1 MASETRMSAKHIGAS
16 FGRQRSAWRAP
27 RRVDGPQRRSPILRA
42 LPKTPAV
49 SGPDTRCCA
58 PIWSKSAASPAAA
71 GRGARCAARSARQIL
86 DAAIPVFA
94 RTGYHA
100 ARVSDIARE
109 AGIAYGL
116 VYHYFRNKEEILET
130 IFEERWT
137 GFVETVE
144 AIAEAPTRTEEKLE
158 AIAALILGAYRVRR
172 DWVKVFVLEIQRS
185 SRFAEPG
192 QLRAVGRFFQAVA
205 RILRAGQAAGRAARR
220 PRSRRRGLRL
230 HRRPRDRDH
239 GPRAG
244 RDPRERRGPERLLP
258 QGRAHGGRDLPA
270 RHRGARA

>member
-1 MASETRMSAKHIGAS
+1 MLRADLPRLPVSD
-16 FGRQRSAWRAP
+16 AP
-27 RRVDGPQRRSPILRA
+27 R
-42 LPKTPAV
+42 
-49 SGPDTRCCA
+49 
-58 PIWSKSAASPAAA
+58 AAQ
-71 GRGARCAARSARQIL
+71 ARSAKRALIL
-86 DAAIPVFA
+86 DAATAVFA

-100 ARVSDIARE
+100 ARISDIARE

-144 AIAEAPTRTEEKLE
+144 AIAEAPTATSEKLE

-192 QLRAVGRFFQAVA
+192 QLRAVGRFFQALA
-205 RILRAGQAAGRAARR
+205 RILSAGQQRGELRGDLDPEIASYVFVGGLEIVITSQVLGVIRESDADTDAWAGKVAHTVVELFLRGIGVRA
-220 PRSRRRGLRL
+220 
-230 HRRPRDRDH
+230 
-239 GPRAG
+239 
-244 RDPRERRGPERLLP
+244 
-258 QGRAHGGRDLPA
+258 
-270 RHRGARA
+270 

>member
-1 MASETRMSAKHIGAS
+1 M
-16 FGRQRSAWRAP
+16 
-27 RRVDGPQRRSPILRA
+27 LRA
-42 LPKTPAV
+42 DLVKTEPSSV
-49 SGPDTRCCA
+49 SPGATR
-58 PIWSKSAASPAAA
+58 
-71 GRGARCAARSARQIL
+71 ARSAKRARIL
-86 DAAIPVFA
+86 DAAITVFA
-94 RTGYHA
+94 RTGYHD

-158 AIAALILGAYRVRR
+158 AIAALILGAYRLRR

-185 SRFAEPG
+185 SRFAEPS

-205 RILRAGQAAGRAARR
+205 KILRAGQAQGALRGDLDPEVAGYVFVGGLEIVITALVLGVIRESDADPEAYAPKVARTVVEIFL
-220 PRSRRRGLRL
+220 RGI
-230 HRRPRDRDH
+230 
-239 GPRAG
+239 
-244 RDPRERRGPERLLP
+244 
-258 QGRAHGGRDLPA
+258 
-270 RHRGARA
+270 GARS

>member
-1 MASETRMSAKHIGAS
+1 MLRADLPSLPASSTAPGAARTRSAK
-16 FGRQRSAWRAP
+16 
-27 RRVDGPQRRSPILRA
+27 RA
-42 LPKTPAV
+42 L
-49 SGPDTRCCA
+49 
-58 PIWSKSAASPAAA
+58 
-71 GRGARCAARSARQIL
+71 IL
-86 DAAIPVFA
+86 DAATAVFA

-100 ARVSDIARE
+100 ARISDIARE

-158 AIAALILGAYRVRR
+158 AIAALILGGYRVRR

-205 RILRAGQAAGRAARR
+205 RILGDGQRRGELRSDLDPDVAGYVFVGGLEIVITALVLGVNRESDADPDAYSRKVAGTVVEIFLRGIGGRA
-220 PRSRRRGLRL
+220 
-230 HRRPRDRDH
+230 
-239 GPRAG
+239 
-244 RDPRERRGPERLLP
+244 
-258 QGRAHGGRDLPA
+258 
-270 RHRGARA
+270 